1 MNYQENRII
10 GYLISILLAVGYYS
24 FQVFQKYQE
33 GSFDL
38 TTISSSWGSVILIA
52 IAVQIVLSIFM
63 GILFSVIPASTRS
76 EKNISLSDER
86 DQLINLKADQISHAV
101 FGIGFLIAMITLAIG
116 LPPLVMLNLI
126 VYSGFGAGIV
136 GLITKLYLYRRGF

>member
-10 GYLISILLAVGYYS
+10 GYLISVLLAVGYYS
-24 FQVFQKYQE
+24 FQVFQKYQV

>member
-63 GILFSVIPASTRS
+63 GILFSVIPASTRT

-101 FGIGFLIAMITLAIG
+101 FGIGFLIAMITLTIG

>member
-10 GYLISILLAVGYYS
+10 GYLISVLLAVGYYS

-101 FGIGFLIAMITLAIG
+101 FGVGFLIAMVTLAIG

>member
-63 GILFSVIPASTRS
+63 GILFSVIPASTRT

>member
-1 MNYQENRII
+1 
-10 GYLISILLAVGYYS
+10 
-24 FQVFQKYQE
+24 
-33 GSFDL
+33 
-38 TTISSSWGSVILIA
+38 
-52 IAVQIVLSIFM
+52 M
-63 GILFSVIPASTRS
+63 GILFSFFPASTRS

-101 FGIGFLIAMITLAIG
+101 FGVGFPIAMITLAIG

>member
-86 DQLINLKADQISHAV
+86 DQLINLKADQISHAM

-136 GLITKLYLYRRGF
+136 GLITKLYLYQRGF

>member
-10 GYLISILLAVGYYS
+10 GYLISVILATGYYS
-24 FQVFQKYQE
+24 FHVVQKYLS

-63 GILFSVIPASTRS
+63 GILFSFIPAGTRS

>member
-101 FGIGFLIAMITLAIG
+101 FGIGFLIAMIALAIG

>member
-126 VYSGFGAGIV
+126 VYSGFGAGMV

>member
-10 GYLISILLAVGYYS
+10 GYLISVLLAVGYYS

-101 FGIGFLIAMITLAIG
+101 FGVGFLIAMITLAIG

>member
-10 GYLISILLAVGYYS
+10 GYLISVLLAVGYYS